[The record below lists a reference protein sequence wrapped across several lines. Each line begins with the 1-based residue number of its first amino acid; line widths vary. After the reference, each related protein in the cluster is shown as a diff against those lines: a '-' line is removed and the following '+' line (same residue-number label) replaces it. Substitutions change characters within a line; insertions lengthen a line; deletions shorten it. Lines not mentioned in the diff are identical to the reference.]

1 MMGTHETDG
10 AQGEGGGAR
19 SSHSFHS
26 SRLLEL
32 RGVAY
37 TYADAPA
44 VRDVS
49 FSVGERQLL
58 ALTGPNGSGKS
69 TLLKLIARVLAP
81 QQGEVLYEETPL
93 AQWPAKEYAQRVGY
107 LPQDPDPAFPM
118 RAIDVV
124 VSGRA
129 PYLGRFSWES
139 LRDWEEAE
147 RALALCDA
155 AHLRDRYLDE
165 MSGGERKRVFLARVL
180 AGTPRL
186 IVLDEPLAA
195 LDLSHVQ
202 QFSKLLRDVVDQTG
216 CTVLF
221 AAHDLNWAAA
231 HSDRMLVMQR
241 GVLAV
246 DATPAEVMRADVMR
260 SFFGFDAETV
270 TAGGRTWIVPRA
282 LPQP

>member
-1 MMGTHETDG
+1 M
-10 AQGEGGGAR
+10 
-19 SSHSFHS
+19 S
-26 SRLLEL
+26 LLEL
-32 RGVAY
+32 RGVSYA
-37 TYADAPA
+37 YADAPA
-44 VRDVS
+44 VQDVS
-49 FSVGERQLL
+49 CSIHERQLI

-69 TLLKLIARVLAP
+69 TLLKLITRVLTPHSGA
-81 QQGEVLYEETPL
+81 VLYEDKPL
-93 AQWPAKEYAQRVGY
+93 ADWPAKEYAKRVGY
-107 LPQDPDPAFPM
+107 LPQEPDPAFPM

-129 PYLGRFSWES
+129 PYLGRFSWETQ
-139 LRDWEEAE
+139 RDFDEAD
-147 RALALCDA
+147 RALELCDA

-202 QFSKLLRDVVDQTG
+202 QFSRLLREVVDQTG

-231 HSDRMLVMQR
+231 HSDRMLVLQR
-241 GVLAV
+241 GALAL
-246 DATPAEVMRADVMR
+246 DAPPSDVMRAEVMREL
-260 SFFGFDAETV
+260 FGFEAETI
-270 TAGGRTWIVPRA
+270 ARGGRTWIVPA
-282 LPQP
+282 V

>member
-1 MMGTHETDG
+1 MLDV
-10 AQGEGGGAR
+10 
-19 SSHSFHS
+19 
-26 SRLLEL
+26 
-32 RGVAY
+32 RGVSYAY
-37 TYADAPA
+37 AEAEA
-44 VRDVS
+44 IGEVS
-49 FSVGERQLL
+49 FSTGAGQLI

-69 TLLKLIARVLAP
+69 TLLKVIARVLAP
-81 QQGEVLYEETPL
+81 HAGTVSFEGALLGE
-93 AQWPAKEYAQRVGY
+93 WPAKEYAKRVGY

-118 RAIDVV
+118 RALDVV

-129 PYLGRFSWES
+129 PYLGRFAWEQAG
-139 LRDWEEAE
+139 DWDEAE
-147 RALALCDA
+147 QALTLCDA

-202 QFSKLLRDVVDQTG
+202 QFSRLLREVVDRTG

-231 HSDRMLVMQR
+231 HSDRMLVMQSGR
-241 GVLAV
+241 LAL
-246 DATPAEVMRADVMR
+246 DAPPSQIMTAEVMRELFA
-260 SFFGFDAETV
+260 FEAETV
-270 TAGGRTWIVPRA
+270 VSGGRTWIVP
-282 LPQP
+282 L

>member
-1 MMGTHETDG
+1 ML
-10 AQGEGGGAR
+10 
-19 SSHSFHS
+19 S
-26 SRLLEL
+26 L
-32 RGVAY
+32 RGVSY
-37 TYADAPA
+37 SYANSDA
-44 VRDVS
+44 VRDVT
-49 FSVGERQLL
+49 FSLGERQLV

-69 TLLKLIARVLAP
+69 TLLKLITRVLEPAR
-81 QQGEVLYEETPL
+81 GEIAFEDRDVRE
-93 AQWPAKEYAQRVGY
+93 WPSKEYAKRVGY

-118 RAIDVV
+118 RAIEVV

-129 PYLGRFSWES
+129 PYLGRFAWES
-139 LRDWEEAE
+139 ASDWSEAE
-147 RALALCDA
+147 RALGLCDA

-202 QFSKLLRDVVDQTG
+202 QFSRLLRDVVDRTG

-241 GVLAV
+241 GVLAL
-246 DATPAEVMRADVMR
+246 DATPREIMNVHVMRER
-260 SFFGFDAETV
+260 FGFDAETV
-270 TAGGRTWIVPRA
+270 ASGGHTWIVPR
-282 LPQP
+282 P